1 MSNLQTENSQK
12 ISPQSDTEQ
21 PQGEKASQRDGRP
34 KFRNIVFKYENQ
46 GKTMSGIPIP
56 LVTITDFARSN

>member
-12 ISPQSDTEQ
+12 MSPQSDNEGQ
-21 PQGEKASQRDGRP
+21 EKNSQRDGWP
-34 KFRNIVFKYENQ
+34 KFRNIVFKYENL